1 MPQQI
6 VINSLEFAREG
17 RVLSGELPLAAL
29 PRLVENLL
37 DGAGLLSYRLAGK
50 LGAKG
55 EPLLQLTVHGL
66 LPVQC
71 QRCLERMDS
80 PLEVDALFELR
91 DDIEALTQDDLEDDS
106 RDFLPVERALDVVAL
121 IEDEVILE
129 LPIAP
134 RHEQCSPPATRQ
146 DDGAASPF
154 AVLSALGKKPQ

>member
-17 RVLSGELPLAAL
+17 RELSGELPLTAF

-55 EPLLQLTVHGL
+55 EPLLLLTVHGL

-80 PLEVDALFELR
+80 PLDVEALYELR
-91 DDIEALTQDDLEDDS
+91 NDVEALTQEDLEDDS
-106 RDFLPVERALDVVAL
+106 RDFLPIERAMNVADL
-121 IEDEVILE
+121 IEDEVLLAI
-129 LPIAP
+129 PIAP